1 MKKQGQRKR
10 IFQGLAIIVG
20 LLLAFDLGARL
31 IVEVL
36 WFAEVD
42 YLDNFFQRLR
52 NQMGLWTI
60 ASVTSALY
68 LLGNL
73 SIARRLSFVPPPPS
87 LPKRQLPSLRDTL
100 NLDFPAKPK
109 KMRQFPIGLR
119 VLLPIVF
126 ILASIAAL
134 MLVHYS
140 EVALDLSR
148 PDFDLPN
155 VTPPLPS
162 PFNLD
167 VLIERLPQI
176 IAEQERLFSWT
187 LVFSGSLMAIAAVTF
202 WVCVAPQTALMSVA
216 ALLSLLFGFV
226 LSGNW
231 TRILLFFNALP
242 FDITDPIFNNDI
254 SFYIYRLPIGQLLY
268 FWLGGLLLYGFIAC
282 LLLYLLS
289 GNSLS
294 QGQFSGFTKPQLR
307 HLSGLAAAVMFMQ
320 AFHHWIARYELL
332 YSDQGVV
339 YGIGYTDRAVKLNA
353 ELLLFF
359 LAIASGVWLFLRML
373 GTPPGRRIFPQPQLR
388 LVIGFYLLA
397 LFVGIFVLPAI
408 VQLII
413 VQPNELDRERP
424 YLEYNIAATRQAF
437 ALDENNIEVKTFNP
451 QAQLTPE
458 SLEDNSLTIDNIR
471 LWDSRPLLDTNRQL
485 QQIRL
490 YYSFLSADID
500 RYTMRLSEEDTPNKQ
515 QVIISARELDYDS
528 VPAQAQTWVNRHLVY
543 THGYGFT
550 VSPVNKVGEGGLPDY
565 FVQDIGTEDQEGLL
579 LTDNIYVQE
588 SIPIEN
594 PRIYYGELTTNYV
607 MTPSNVQELDFP
619 SGNENVYN
627 TYDGKGG
634 IPLGSFGQRIL
645 FAEYL
650 KDWQM
655 LFTRNFRPDTRLLF
669 RRDLKHRLRAIAPF
683 LRFDLD
689 PYLVSVDTTDNPQS
703 QPENYLYWIVDAY
716 TTTDHYPY
724 SDPGQYPFNYTRNS
738 VKIVIDAYN
747 GDVDFYVA
755 EPNDPIIRSW
765 QQIFPNMFKPL
776 TAMPEALQAHIRYP
790 ADLVKVQSERLL
802 NYHMTDPKVFYNRED
817 QWEIPQEIYR
827 TEPQPVEP
835 YHLIMR
841 LPMETQ
847 EEFILLQPFTPTA
860 RPNLIAWLAARSDSP
875 YYGKLLLYQ
884 FPKQKLIYGIRQIE
898 ALINQDP
905 VISQLIS
912 LWDRQGSK
920 ALQGNLLVI
929 PIEESILYVEP
940 LYLEADNNGLPTLV
954 RVIVVYDNKI
964 VIAETLEQALFRL
977 FTNDTQPDTIP
988 LPDRNINAPF
998 EENESPAILR
1008 PLDPLTPDEE

>member
-1 MKKQGQRKR
+1 MKKQLRQKIIRGFA
-10 IFQGLAIIVG
+10 IFAGVW
-20 LLLAFDLGARL
+20 LAFDLLAHFV
-31 IVEVL
+31 VEVL
-36 WFAEVD
+36 WFGEVN
-42 YLDNFFQRLR
+42 YLSNFFTRLR
-52 NQMGLWTI
+52 SQMGLWTI
-60 ASVTSALY
+60 ASVTSATY
-68 LLGNL
+68 LIGNL
-73 SIARRLSFVPPPPS
+73 AVARRLSAVPPPPP
-87 LPKRQLPSLRDTL
+87 PKPQLPRLRDEL
-100 NLDFPAKPK
+100 APQPPPAPRL
-109 KMRQFPIGLR
+109 RQFSLGLR
-119 VLLPIVF
+119 LLLPLVF
-126 ILASIAAL
+126 FLAAIAAL

-140 EVALDLSR
+140 EVALELR
-148 PDFDLPN
+148 QHDFALPS

-167 VLIERLPQI
+167 ALLDRLPQI
-176 IAEQERLFSWT
+176 LERQEWLLILSWS
-187 LVFSGSLMAIAAVTF
+187 LVAIAAVTF
-202 WVCVAPQTALMSVA
+202 WVCVAPQVALLSLA
-216 ALLSLLFGFV
+216 IALSLLFGFV

-231 TRILLFFNALP
+231 TRILLFFHAIP
-242 FDITDPIFNNDI
+242 FAIADPIFENDI
-254 SFYIYRLPIGQLLY
+254 SFYIYNLPVWQLLY

-282 LLLYLLS
+282 LLIYFLA
-289 GNSLS
+289 GDSLS
-294 QGQFSGFTKPQLR
+294 QGHFPGFTRQQLQ
-307 HLSGLAAAVMFMQ
+307 HLSGLAAAVMAIQ
-320 AFHHWIARYELL
+320 ALHHWIARYELL
-332 YSDQGVV
+332 YSDQGIT
-339 YGIGYTDRAVKLNA
+339 YGMGYTDRSIHLPV
-353 ELLLFF
+353 EVFLFF
-359 LAIASGVWLFLRML
+359 LASAISVWLTLRMFNL
-373 GTPPGRRIFPQPQLR
+373 HRGRRIFPKPQLR
-388 LVIGFYLLA
+388 LVMGFYISA
-397 LFVGIFVLPAI
+397 LFLGTIVIPSI
-408 VQLII
+408 VQFIV

-424 YLEYNIAATRQAF
+424 YLEYSIAATRQAF
-437 ALDENNIEVKTFNP
+437 ALDETNLEVKTFNP
-451 QAQLTPE
+451 QAQLTPA
-458 SLEDNSLTIDNIR
+458 SLDENELTIENIR
-471 LWDSRPLLDTNRQL
+471 LWDTRPLLETNRQL

-500 RYTMRLSEEDTPNKQ
+500 RYTMRFRADEPPSKQ
-515 QVIISARELDYDS
+515 QVIISARELDYDA
-528 VPAQAQTWVNRHLVY
+528 VPEQAQTWVNQHLVY

-550 VSPVNKVGEGGLPDY
+550 VSPVNQVGEGGLPDY
-565 FVQDIGTEDQEGLL
+565 FVQDIGTADQEGLL

-594 PRIYYGELTTNYV
+594 PRLYYGELTTNYV

-627 TYDGKGG
+627 TYDGQGG
-634 IPLGSFGQRIL
+634 IALGAFWRRVI

-650 KDWQM
+650 RDWQM
-655 LFTRNFRPDTRLLF
+655 LFTRNFRADTRLLL
-669 RRDLKHRLRAIAPF
+669 RRDLNHRLRAIAPF

-689 PYLVSVDTTDNPQS
+689 PYLVSVNTDDPAQS
-703 QPENYLYWIVDAY
+703 NPENYLYWIVDAY

-724 SDPGQYPFNYTRNS
+724 SDPGKYPFNYTRNS

-755 EPNDPIIRSW
+755 EPDDPIVQSW
-765 QQIFPNMFKPL
+765 QHIFPNMFKPL
-776 TAMPEALQAHIRYP
+776 EEMPPGLLAHIRYP
-790 ADLVKVQSERLL
+790 EDLLRVQSERLL

-827 TEPQPVEP
+827 TEPQPVDP

-841 LPMETQ
+841 LPTETE

-929 PIEESILYVEP
+929 PIEQSILYVEP
-940 LYLEADNNGLPTLV
+940 LYLEAENNGLPTLV

-964 VIAETLEQALFRL
+964 VIAETLEQALYQL
-977 FTNDTQPDTIP
+977 FSANRRPELLQFPEESIVPSPEGSD
-988 LPDRNINAPF
+988 APV
-998 EENESPAILR
+998 ILR
-1008 PLDPLTPDEE
+1008 PLDPLAP

>member
-1 MKKQGQRKR
+1 MKKRDRQRILK
-10 IFQGLAIIVG
+10 GLAILGG
-20 LLLAFDLGARL
+20 LWLAFDVLAHFV
-31 IVEVL
+31 VEVL
-36 WFAEVD
+36 WFEEVN
-42 YLDNFFQRLR
+42 YLSNFFERLR
-52 NQMGLWTI
+52 SQMGLWTI
-60 ASVTSALY
+60 ASVTSAVY

-73 SIARRLSFVPPPPS
+73 AIARRLSFVAPAPPPKP
-87 LPKRQLPSLRDTL
+87 QLPSLRDTL
-100 NLDFPAKPK
+100 VPNPTPKPDK
-109 KMRQFPIGLR
+109 IRQFAMGLR
-119 VLLPIVF
+119 LLLPIVL
-126 ILASIAAL
+126 ILSSIAAL

-140 EVALDLSR
+140 EVALDLR
-148 PDFDLPN
+148 QPDFDLPT

-167 VLIERLPQI
+167 VLLERLPQI
-176 IAEQERLFSWT
+176 LFEQEQLFSWT
-187 LVFSGSLMAIAAVTF
+187 LVFSGSLMAIASVSL
-202 WVCVAPQTALMSVA
+202 WVCIAPQTALVA
-216 ALLSLLFGFV
+216 VAMLLSLLFGFV

-231 TRILLFFNALP
+231 TRVLLFFHVIP
-242 FDITDPIFNNDI
+242 FEITDPIFNNDI
-254 SFYIYRLPIGQLLY
+254 SFYVYRLPLWQLLY
-268 FWLGGLLLYGFIAC
+268 FWLGGLCLYGFIAC
-282 LLLYLLS
+282 LLVYLLS

-294 QGQFSGFTKPQLR
+294 QGQFPGFSNPQLR
-307 HLSGLAAAVMFMQ
+307 HLSGLTAAVMIVQ

-332 YSDQGVV
+332 YSEQGVV
-339 YGIGYTDRAVKLNA
+339 YGIGYTDRTIKLNA

-359 LAIASGVWLFLRML
+359 LAIAIAIWLCLRTL
-373 GTPPGRRIFPQPQLR
+373 KTKPGTRIFPKPQLR
-388 LVIGFYLLA
+388 LVMGFYVLA
-397 LFVGIFVLPAI
+397 LFVGIVGLPAV
-408 VQLII
+408 VQSII
-413 VQPNELDRERP
+413 VQPNELDREQP

-451 QAQLTPE
+451 QAQLTEE
-458 SLEDNSLTIDNIR
+458 SLEENSLTIENIR
-471 LWDSRPLLDTNRQL
+471 LWDTRPLLDTNRQL

-490 YYSFLSADID
+490 YYRFLSADID
-500 RYTMRLSEEDTPNKQ
+500 RYTMRLDEEDVPNKQ
-515 QVIISARELDYDS
+515 QVIISARELDYES
-528 VPAQAQTWVNRHLVY
+528 VPEQAQTWVNRHLVY

-550 VSPVNKVGEGGLPDY
+550 VSPVNQVGEGGLPDY
-565 FVQDIGTEDQEGLL
+565 FVQDIGTADREGLL

-634 IPLGSFGQRIL
+634 IPIGTFGRRIL
-645 FAEYL
+645 VAQYL

-669 RRDLKHRLRAIAPF
+669 RRDLNHRLRAIAPF

-689 PYLVSVDTTDNPQS
+689 PYLVSVDTTDEPQS
-703 QPENYLYWIVDAY
+703 TPENYLYWIVDAY
-716 TTTDHYPY
+716 TTTDRYPY
-724 SDPGQYPFNYTRNS
+724 SDPGEYPFNYTRNS

-755 EPNDPIIRSW
+755 EPDDPIIQSW
-765 QQIFPNMFKPL
+765 QRIFPQMFKPL
-776 TAMPEALQAHIRYP
+776 TAMPEALLAHIRYP
-790 ADLVKVQSERLL
+790 EDLVKVQSERLL

-841 LPMETQ
+841 LPTETQ

-929 PIEESILYVEP
+929 PIEDSILYVEP
-940 LYLEADNNGLPTLV
+940 LYLEAENNGLPTLV

-964 VIAETLEQALFRL
+964 AIAETLEQALSGL
-977 FTNDTQPDTIP
+977 FTSDPRPNTVPFPFPDDD
-988 LPDRNINAPF
+988 LNAPF

-1008 PLDPLTPDEE
+1008 PLDPLTQE